1 MGSISIRIDDDL
13 KRRSFAA
20 LKKMGVTPSD
30 ALRLILA
37 YIADNERLPFK
48 QTSLSDEDAAL
59 VYIVKERL
67 RNPEPVRV
75 SQDKL

>member
-30 ALRLILA
+30 ALRLMLA

>member
-30 ALRLILA
+30 ALRLMLE

-59 VYIVKERL
+59 VDIVKERL
-67 RNPEPVRV
+67 RNPEPVRITL
-75 SQDKL
+75 DKL